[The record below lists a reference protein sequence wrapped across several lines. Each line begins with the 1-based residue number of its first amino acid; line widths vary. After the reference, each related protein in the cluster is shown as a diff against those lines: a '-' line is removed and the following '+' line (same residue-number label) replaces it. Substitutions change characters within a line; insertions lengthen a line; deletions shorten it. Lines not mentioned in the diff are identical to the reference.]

1 MAPPSAA
8 TAGAPARREGHWWS
22 RSAADGAGDRGARPS
37 RRPGL
42 EVVPRS
48 EARRRRIRRGRLIDI
63 VAVCLV
69 LSALLAVVIGQAML
83 ANGQVR
89 LAGLQQELALEQA
102 SHRQQEL
109 TVAELETP
117 ARIVAAASVQ
127 LHMIHQPVVELPYV
141 SLSTP
146 LPTPKVAPAP
156 PPAATSSTSTT
167 SP

>member
-8 TAGAPARREGHWWS
+8 PAGAPARREGHWWS
-22 RSAADGAGDRGARPS
+22 RSAPGGGDDSGAHPS
-37 RRPGL
+37 RPPGL

-89 LAGLQQELALEQA
+89 LAGLQQELALEQS

-117 ARIVAAASVQ
+117 ARIVAAASEQ
-127 LHMIHQPVVELPYV
+127 LHMTHQQVVELPYV

-156 PPAATSSTSTT
+156 PPAAASSTSTT
-167 SP
+167 TP